1 MPAMA
6 PPILPETRIPSR
18 AEFPGATGAPL
29 DWGYA
34 VLAPCAVKGPLV
46 GALSVR
52 ASLVWSAVVVGAS
65 LCGLAALSASPVWA
79 RPGCGGFA

>member
-34 VLAPCAVKGPLV
+34 VVAPCAVKGPLV
-46 GALSVR
+46 GALSV
-52 ASLVWSAVVVGAS
+52 ADQEKK
-65 LCGLAALSASPVWA
+65 PK
-79 RPGCGGFA
+79 